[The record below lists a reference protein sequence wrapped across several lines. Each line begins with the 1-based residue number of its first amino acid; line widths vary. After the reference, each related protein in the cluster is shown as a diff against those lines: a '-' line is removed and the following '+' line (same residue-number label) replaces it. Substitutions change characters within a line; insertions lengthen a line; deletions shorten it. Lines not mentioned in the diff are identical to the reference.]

1 MASTSRA
8 RQVAYR
14 ILGDRSEA
22 EDAAAEAFTRAL
34 VTWRKVG
41 ALAFRDAWVLRVTA
55 NVAVDWRRRRRVGVD
70 MDPAVEG
77 KCTGHQ
83 TVPVPVGLDD
93 RHQRPVGPGLERG
106 DIVGQGIEV
115 DDDLS
120 SAGGVHRHTVY
131 AGTVQARSRATRM
144 ATV

>member
-1 MASTSRA
+1 MAPYPAPLPDGFEVMFTDLYPRA

-55 NVAVDWRRRRRVGVD
+55 NVAVDWRRRRRASVEVD
-70 MDPAVEG
+70 LAVEG

-83 TVPVPVGLDD
+83 TVPS
-93 RHQRPVGPGLERG
+93 HRPGRPPSAAGRPG
-106 DIVGQGIEV
+106 
-115 DDDLS
+115 S
-120 SAGGVHRHTVY
+120 
-131 AGTVQARSRATRM
+131 
-144 ATV
+144 